1 MTLLAGH
8 GTPTS
13 SEVLSLSKSSSVAST
28 TDTTATTTT
37 TTTTGS
43 SGSTTTSITTTS
55 STTSESSGAAP
66 AGHDG
71 APAASPPEDVSTKGG
86 EPAIATIVEPVV
98 AVEVEPDR
106 PEDEANV
113 DATKNE
119 AESEDG
125 KTNLHDDHGAQHD
138 EHPVTETEQDKL
150 QTNKQIWAN

>member
-1 MTLLAGH
+1 MEHLPHLKFCLWASLVPLHPPPIRLLLPLRQPQQA
-8 GTPTS
+8 
-13 SEVLSLSKSSSVAST
+13 
-28 TDTTATTTT
+28 
-37 TTTTGS
+37 S